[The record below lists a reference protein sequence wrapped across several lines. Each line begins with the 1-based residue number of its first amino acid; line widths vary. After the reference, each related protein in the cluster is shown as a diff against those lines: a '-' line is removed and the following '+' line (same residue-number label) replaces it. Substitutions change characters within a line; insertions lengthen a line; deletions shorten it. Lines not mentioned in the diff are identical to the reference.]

1 MNSTTENLVKNYFVE
16 FYQKMCYTLLRLI
29 DLNMECR
36 AIMDGCRSTI
46 LRGGRTIDSDL
57 RAYLRSIVTWKTVEF
72 DLGELISLTDK
83 PFEMQVVKD
92 ALKKIVLDKQ

>member
-1 MNSTTENLVKNYFVE
+1 ME

-46 LRGGRTIDSDL
+46 LRGGRTIGSDL

-72 DLGELISLTDK
+72 DLGKLISLTDK